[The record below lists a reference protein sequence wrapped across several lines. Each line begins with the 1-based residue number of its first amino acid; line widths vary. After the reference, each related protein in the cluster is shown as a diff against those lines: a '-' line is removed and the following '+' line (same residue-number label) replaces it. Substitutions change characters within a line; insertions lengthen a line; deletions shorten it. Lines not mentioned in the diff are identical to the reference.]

1 MNRQERFDYL
11 YKRMSDHHFLNQ
23 TETGDELPFYI
34 CPYHPGEKFA
44 IIEDTQLL
52 KKKLAQQQITVLE
65 FDLLEQTVQQC
76 KTRGIWNLLKSGE
89 VKLTKDQLKET
100 FQNIMAPHQYLKE
113 IIGQRIAQENHDLI
127 FITGVGEV
135 YPYLRTHA
143 ILNNLQ
149 SMIQD
154 KPVIIFFPGEYKY
167 HPINGSTLELF
178 GRMHNDRF
186 YRAFNIYEH

>member
-1 MNRQERFDYL
+1 MKRQERFDYL
-11 YKRMSDHHFLNQ
+11 YKRMSDYNFLNH

-34 CPYHPGEKFA
+34 CPYPPKEKFA

-52 KKKLAQQQITVLE
+52 KKKLAQKQIDILE
-65 FDLLEQTVQQC
+65 FDLFEMTVEQC
-76 KTRGIWNLLKSGE
+76 KARGIWDMLKTGE
-89 VKLTKDQLKET
+89 IKLTKDQLKET

-113 IIGQRIAQENHDLI
+113 LIGQRISSESHDLI

-154 KPVIIFFPGEYKY
+154 KPVIIFFPGV
-167 HPINGSTLELF
+167 
-178 GRMHNDRF
+178 
-186 YRAFNIYEH
+186 

>member
-11 YKRMSDHHFLNQ
+11 YRRMSDHHFLNQ

-89 VKLTKDQLKET
+89 VIVPSQSSRCRPDGLPVT
-100 FQNIMAPHQYLKE
+100 E
-113 IIGQRIAQENHDLI
+113 ILPRTLASRLPRP
-127 FITGVGEV
+127 VGKSSV
-135 YPYLRTHA
+135 DAVR
-143 ILNNLQ
+143 
-149 SMIQD
+149 
-154 KPVIIFFPGEYKY
+154 
-167 HPINGSTLELF
+167 PIWT
-178 GRMHNDRF
+178 
-186 YRAFNIYEH
+186 